1 MERAFRNIMDV
12 KTSVAKFGHQ
22 SEVQRQRMSNAI
34 IEVLLLASALNNHH
48 TMKPILFALLTICTL
63 SATAQRTMTDY
74 VNKSCDIVWLGLD
87 FTKMKFVASP
97 WKDSPDK
104 IKNETIPAWI
114 EQLGE
119 SGRFDW
125 KKAFQN
131 DNLIIDY
138 GPVTKANATIDESQ
152 FHTKT
157 AHTINKETLAEVV
170 KAFDMG
176 ERTDGIGCPSSSR
189 HSTRTR
195 SPATAISAFFDI
207 GTRQLLHKQAVSG
220 RAFGV
225 TLYTYWAKAILGMRD
240 IVASRVLRDV
250 VKKYK

>member
-1 MERAFRNIMDV
+1 
-12 KTSVAKFGHQ
+12 
-22 SEVQRQRMSNAI
+22 MSNA
-34 IEVLLLASALNNHH
+34 EVGIVLLASATNIHP
-48 TMKPILFALLTICTL
+48 TMKAILIIFLSVCTL
-63 SATAQRTMTDY
+63 SASAQRTMTDY
-74 VNKSCDIVWLGLD
+74 VNKTCDIVWLGLD

-97 WKDSPDK
+97 WKDSPEK

-131 DNLIIDY
+131 DDLIIDY
-138 GPVTKANATIDESQ
+138 GPVTKANAMIDETQ

-157 AHTINKETLAEVV
+157 PHTISKEVLAEVV

-176 ERTDGIGCPSSSR
+176 DRTDGIGV
-189 HSTRTR
+189 TIVIEAFDQNTL
-195 SPATAISAFFDI
+195 TGYGYITFFDI
-207 GTRQLLHKQAVSG
+207 NTRQLLHKQAVSG
-220 RAFGV
+220 KAFGV

-250 VKKYK
+250 QKKYK

>member
-1 MERAFRNIMDV
+1 MKHLLIIFL
-12 KTSVAKFGHQ
+12 SV
-22 SEVQRQRMSNAI
+22 SS
-34 IEVLLLASALNNHH
+34 
-48 TMKPILFALLTICTL
+48 L
-63 SATAQRTMTDY
+63 STFAQRTMTDY
-74 VNKSCDIVWLGLD
+74 VNKTCDIVWLGLD

-97 WKDSPDK
+97 WKDAPEK
-104 IKNETIPAWI
+104 IKSETIPAWN

-131 DNLIIDY
+131 DNIIIDY
-138 GPVTKANATIDESQ
+138 GPVTKANATIDETQ
-152 FHTKT
+152 FHTMT
-157 AHTINKETLAEVV
+157 PHTINKEVLAEVV

-176 ERTDGIGCPSSSR
+176 DHKDGIGV
-189 HSTRTR
+189 TIVIEAFDQNTL
-195 SPATAISAFFDI
+195 TGYGYITFFDI
-207 GTRQLLHKQAVSG
+207 ATREVLHKQSVSG
-220 RAFGV
+220 KAFGV